1 MRMKKKDMYNGDE
14 NITISYS
21 PLPMIVYTSARPQQ
35 TQMIIKTTSDKV
47 HRFLRD
53 YFNTTGYAPTV
64 RQIMRYMGLGSTNS
78 VYKHL
83 KKLEREGR
91 ISRTST
97 GKIILGESITQAL
110 PFLGGI
116 KAGFSAPADEAG
128 MDVLS
133 LNEFMIHHPERT
145 FLLKVRGDSMKD
157 AAIVEG
163 DYVLVERGAIPHNGQ
178 IVVAA
183 IDGAFTLKYF
193 MKEPGKVFLR
203 AANSKYPDFYP
214 QEELQIVGTVV
225 GILRKYSR

>member
-1 MRMKKKDMYNGDE
+1 M
-14 NITISYS
+14 
-21 PLPMIVYTSARPQQ
+21 MIYTSARPVQ
-35 TQMIIKTTSDKV
+35 TQMIIKTTSDRV

-53 YFNTTGYAPTV
+53 YFNTTGSTPTV

-83 KKLEREGR
+83 KKLEHDGK
-91 ISRTST
+91 ISRTTT
-97 GKIILGESITQAL
+97 GKIILGESSTQAL

-116 KAGFSAPADEAG
+116 RAGFSAPADEAG

-133 LNEFMIHHPERT
+133 LDEFMIHHPEKT
-145 FLLKVRGDSMKD
+145 FLLMVRGDSMQD

-163 DYVLVERGAIPHNGQ
+163 DYVLVERGTTPHHGQ

-193 MKEPGKVFLR
+193 MKEQGKVFLR
-203 AANSKYPDFYP
+203 AANVKYPDFYP
-214 QEELQIVGTVV
+214 SEELQIVGVVV
-225 GILRKYSR
+225 GVMRKYVA

>member
-1 MRMKKKDMYNGDE
+1 M
-14 NITISYS
+14 
-21 PLPMIVYTSARPQQ
+21 MIYTSARPVQ
-35 TQMIIKTTSDKV
+35 TQMIIKTTSDRV
-47 HRFLRD
+47 YRFLRD

-91 ISRTST
+91 ISRTTT
-97 GKIILGESITQAL
+97 GKIILGESSSQAL

-133 LNEFMIHHPERT
+133 LDEFMIHHPERT
-145 FLLKVRGDSMKD
+145 FLLTVRGDSMQD

-163 DYVLVERGAIPHNGQ
+163 DYVLVERGAAPHHGQ

-193 MKEPGKVFLR
+193 MKDQGKTFLR
-203 AANSKYPDFYP
+203 AANPKYPDFYP
-214 QEELQIVGTVV
+214 SEELQIVGVV
-225 GILRKYSR
+225 IGVMRKCFRS

>member
-1 MRMKKKDMYNGDE
+1 M
-14 NITISYS
+14 
-21 PLPMIVYTSARPQQ
+21 MIYTSARPVQ
-35 TQMIIKTTSDKV
+35 TQMIIKTTSDRV
-47 HRFLRD
+47 YRFLRD

-83 KKLEREGR
+83 KKLEGDGK

-97 GKIILGESITQAL
+97 GKIILGESSRQAL

-116 KAGFSAPADEAG
+116 RAGFSAPADEAG

-133 LNEFMIHHPERT
+133 LDEFMIHHPEKT
-145 FLLKVRGDSMKD
+145 FLLTVRGDSMKD

-163 DYVLVERGAIPHNGQ
+163 DYVLVERGVAPSHGQ

-193 MKEPGKVFLR
+193 MKEHGKVFLR
-203 AANSKYPDFYP
+203 AANSAYPDFYP
-214 QEELQIVGTVV
+214 QEELQIVGVMVGVV
-225 GILRKYSR
+225 RKCVRDI